1 MCIRDS
7 PSELLRKVEKFIVL
21 KTIDEKWRN
30 HLLGMDQ
37 LREGIGLR
45 AYGQK
50 NPLIE
55 YKSESYNFFQELMI
69 NLRSTVIQR
78 VFHAQ
83 VSDQAP
89 IQNSPLQKNIQLQ
102 HDEVANNSTNVT
114 PPKLSSMEENSN
126 NSELK
131 LGRNDKVELISP
143 SGEKIK
149 VKFKKIDQYLMK
161 GYTRV

>member
-1 MCIRDS
+1 
-7 PSELLRKVEKFIVL
+7 
-21 KTIDEKWRN
+21 
-30 HLLGMDQ
+30 
-37 LREGIGLR
+37 
-45 AYGQK
+45 
-50 NPLIE
+50 
-55 YKSESYNFFQELMI
+55 MI

-114 PPKLSSMEENSN
+114 TPKLSSMEENSD